1 MSSAKIP
8 RWKPENTVFAVFTVL
23 LIGAR
28 FVVYPEL
35 VMHCMCMALFA
46 CSLNLLLGY
55 VGLLS
60 FGHAMFFGG
69 AAYATAH
76 TAKVLGAPPELAIV
90 VGVVF
95 STVLGAVVGWLAIRR
110 QGIYFAMITLGFAQL
125 FFFLCNQAPLT
136 HGEDGIQGVPRGTL
150 FGFIDLTNTTAM
162 YAFVLVI
169 FLLGFLFVYRV
180 IHSPFGAVLTAI
192 RENEPRAISLGYDVD
207 HYKLIAFV
215 LSAALAGLAGATKSL
230 VFQLAALG
238 DANWTTSGQVILM
251 TLIGGLGRFSGPVI
265 GAFVVVSLENYLA
278 RFQGLVSIAEGGVF
292 VVCVLV
298 FREGIM
304 GKVSQLLKTPL

>member
-1 MSSAKIP
+1 
-8 RWKPENTVFAVFTVL
+8 
-23 LIGAR
+23 
-28 FVVYPEL
+28 
-35 VMHCMCMALFA
+35 
-46 CSLNLLLGY
+46 
-55 VGLLS
+55 
-60 FGHAMFFGG
+60 MFFGG

-76 TAKVLGAPPELAIV
+76 SAKVLGLPPELAIV
-90 VGVVF
+90 IGVGF

-110 QGIYFAMITLGFAQL
+110 QGIYFAMITLGLAQL

-150 FGFIDLTNTTAM
+150 FGVLDLGNTTAM
-162 YAFVLVI
+162 YGFVLVI
-169 FLLGFLFVYRV
+169 FLVGFVFVYRV

-215 LSAALAGLAGATKSL
+215 LSSALAGLAGATKSL

-238 DANWTTSGQVILM
+238 DVNWTTSGLVILM

-265 GAFVVVSLENYLA
+265 GAFVVVALENYLA
-278 RFQGLVSIAEGGVF
+278 RFQGLVSVVEGVVF

-298 FREGIM
+298 FRQGIM
-304 GKVSQLLKTPL
+304 GKLGELLKTPL